1 MYRQNKLY
9 LLSNYAYCDLGGYF
23 PMPFSGIIWGT
34 LFSIP
39 LWIFIIAFT
48 KLMIELDWHHLALSL
63 IKPYLGLMKILLQF
77 LS

>member
-1 MYRQNKLY
+1 
-9 LLSNYAYCDLGGYF
+9 
-23 PMPFSGIIWGT
+23 MPFSGIIWGT

>member
-1 MYRQNKLY
+1 MYRQYELF
-9 LLSNYAYCDLGGYF
+9 LLSNLDYSDLGGYF

-39 LWIFIIAFT
+39 LWIFIIALT
-48 KLMIELDWHHLALSL
+48 KLMIQLDWNQLALSL
-63 IKPYLGLMKILLQF
+63 IKPSLSLITLLLLF